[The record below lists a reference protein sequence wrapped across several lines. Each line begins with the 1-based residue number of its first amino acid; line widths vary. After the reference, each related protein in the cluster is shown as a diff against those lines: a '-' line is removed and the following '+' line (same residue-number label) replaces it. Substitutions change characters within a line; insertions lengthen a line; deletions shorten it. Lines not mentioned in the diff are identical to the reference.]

1 MRGNKY
7 ATRIPAV
14 LCCPNGLPIPSWLLP
29 PADGGRPPPLAAA
42 DHYQHTPSNAAAAP
56 PELTMSYNITPMQG
70 QAAEPANAIWVPE
83 PSTAPLAAPTGRGG
97 VDPNAMDD

>member
-1 MRGNKY
+1 
-7 ATRIPAV
+7 V
-14 LCCPNGLPIPSWLLP
+14 
-29 PADGGRPPPLAAA
+29 A

-83 PSTAPLAAPTGRGG
+83 PVEQPLSMAALPAARR
-97 VDPNAMDD
+97 VDDVDD